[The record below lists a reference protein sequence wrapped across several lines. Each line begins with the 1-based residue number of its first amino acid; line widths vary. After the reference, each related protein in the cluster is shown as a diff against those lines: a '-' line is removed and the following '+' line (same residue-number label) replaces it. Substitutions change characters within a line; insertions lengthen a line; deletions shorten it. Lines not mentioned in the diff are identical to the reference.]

1 MSYSENNK
9 RVVKNT
15 MFLYIRMF
23 FILLIGLYT
32 SRKALEILG
41 VVDFGLYNVVGG
53 VVAMFTFVSTTMS
66 NASNRFF
73 AYALGQNN
81 ETNQRKTFQTMWF
94 VYLIVTFVLLILAE
108 TIGLWFVLNRL
119 NIPTERLF
127 AVKIVYQLSILGLLA
142 NFIRIPFNALVI
154 AHERMGFFAYLSIIE
169 VVLKLGVV
177 LVLIVGN
184 IDKLI
189 LFGLLNLFVIVAIT
203 LAYFIYC
210 RKNFSECILKINSD
224 WKQFKEILLF
234 SNWNFFSTMGDVA
247 LDQGI
252 NILLNIFFN
261 PAVNAARAI
270 SYQIRVQVRAFT
282 GNFQTAATPQITK
295 YCAANDK
302 TGLIMLVNSS
312 SRFSYFLMFVVAVPL
327 YLTINFLLSIWLV
340 SIPEFTEIFV
350 KLILINV
357 LIDATGGTLHFAIL
371 AIGDIKKYVL
381 SLTFF
386 KMFCFAGLL
395 LLFKYAN
402 VGVEYSIYATITFS
416 ICSVLLQLYFYS
428 QKAQVP
434 VFNYIKNVLSK
445 ILIVTLTTLAGI
457 ALFYKFFTI
466 SNTLLGN
473 LLVFILSF
481 IWTLAIVYTIGL
493 DKNEQK
499 SFIIMI
505 KKRLK

>member
-203 LAYFIYC
+203 LAYFIC
-210 RKNFSECILKINSD
+210 GKKN
-224 WKQFKEILLF
+224 
-234 SNWNFFSTMGDVA
+234 T
-247 LDQGI
+247 
-252 NILLNIFFN
+252 
-261 PAVNAARAI
+261 
-270 SYQIRVQVRAFT
+270 
-282 GNFQTAATPQITK
+282 
-295 YCAANDK
+295 
-302 TGLIMLVNSS
+302 
-312 SRFSYFLMFVVAVPL
+312 
-327 YLTINFLLSIWLV
+327 TIN
-340 SIPEFTEIFV
+340 
-350 KLILINV
+350 
-357 LIDATGGTLHFAIL
+357 LHR
-371 AIGDIKKYVL
+371 
-381 SLTFF
+381 S
-386 KMFCFAGLL
+386 
-395 LLFKYAN
+395 
-402 VGVEYSIYATITFS
+402 
-416 ICSVLLQLYFYS
+416 
-428 QKAQVP
+428 
-434 VFNYIKNVLSK
+434 
-445 ILIVTLTTLAGI
+445 
-457 ALFYKFFTI
+457 
-466 SNTLLGN
+466 
-473 LLVFILSF
+473 
-481 IWTLAIVYTIGL
+481 W
-493 DKNEQK
+493 
-499 SFIIMI
+499 
-505 KKRLK
+505 